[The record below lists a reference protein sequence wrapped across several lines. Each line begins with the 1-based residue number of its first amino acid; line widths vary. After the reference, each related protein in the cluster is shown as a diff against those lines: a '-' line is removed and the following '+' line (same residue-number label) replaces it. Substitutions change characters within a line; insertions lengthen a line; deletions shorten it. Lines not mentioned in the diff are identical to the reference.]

1 MIVTDLD
8 YSEKISETHS
18 IVGGQSYGGGGGG
31 GNYYYID
38 KGKYNCYS
46 YYNEKWGGTY
56 YECYQ
61 DGKAPKSRTQ
71 NGTLLP

>member
-8 YSEKISETHS
+8 YIEKISEAPS
-18 IVGGQSYGGGGGG
+18 ILGGQSYGGGGGD
-31 GNYYYID
+31 NYYYID
-38 KGKYNCYS
+38 KDKYNCYS
-46 YYNEKWGGTY
+46 YYNKNWGGTY

-71 NGTLLP
+71 SGGTLLP